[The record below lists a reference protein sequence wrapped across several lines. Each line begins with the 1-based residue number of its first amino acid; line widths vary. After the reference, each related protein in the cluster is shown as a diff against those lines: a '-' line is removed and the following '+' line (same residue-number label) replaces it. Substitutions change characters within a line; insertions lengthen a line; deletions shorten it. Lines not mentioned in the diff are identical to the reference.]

1 MMIAEAI
8 HSLRPSAAWTLDGDT
23 YEGLTWLDSQQLP
36 PSKEEVLIEAERLR
50 LRAISLKYQVERR
63 HNYPPL
69 SEFAD
74 AMYWASKGDQTKLDA
89 YYAACEAVKISH
101 PKTLI

>member
-8 HSLRPSAAWTLDGDT
+8 HSLRPGTAWTLDGET
-23 YEGLTWLDSQQLP
+23 YEGLTWLDNQQSA
-36 PSKEEVLIEAERLR
+36 PSKEEVLNEAERLR
-50 LRAISLKYQVERR
+50 QIAVSLRYQAERR
-63 HNYPPL
+63 HKYPPM

-89 YYAACEAVKISH
+89 YYADCEAVKIAY
-101 PKTLI
+101 PKP

>member
-8 HSLRPSAAWTLDGDT
+8 HSLRPSAAWTLDGET

-50 LRAISLKYQVERR
+50 LRAISLKYQIERR

-89 YYAACEAVKISH
+89 YYAACEAVKIAY
-101 PKTLI
+101 PKS

>member
-8 HSLRPSAAWTLDGDT
+8 HSLRPSAAWTLDGET
-23 YEGLTWLDSQQLP
+23 YEGLTWLDGQQSP

-74 AMYWASKGDQTKLDA
+74 AMYWASKGDQTKLAA
-89 YYAACEAVKISH
+89 YYATCEAVKIAY
-101 PKTLI
+101 PKS

>member
-8 HSLRPSAAWTLDGDT
+8 RSLKPGTAWTLDGET
-23 YEGLTWLDSQQLP
+23 YEGLTWLDDQQSP

-50 LRAISLKYQVERR
+50 LRAISLRYQTERLHKY
-63 HNYPPL
+63 PSL

-74 AMYWASKGDQTKLDA
+74 AMYWASKGDQTKLVD
-89 YYAACEAVKISH
+89 YYAACEAVKISY
-101 PKTLI
+101 PKS

>member
-1 MMIAEAI
+1 
-8 HSLRPSAAWTLDGDT
+8 
-23 YEGLTWLDSQQLP
+23 LDSQQLP

-89 YYAACEAVKISH
+89 YYAACEAVKIAY
-101 PKTLI
+101 PKS

>member
-8 HSLRPSAAWTLDGDT
+8 HSLRPSAAWTLDGET

-89 YYAACEAVKISH
+89 YYAACEAVKIAY
-101 PKTLI
+101 PKS